1 VVERAGLSPAPED
14 EEITGVTWTCP
25 PKYAMFTG
33 AGSPATGGPVGAQQ
47 TGGGWSVGFVMLF
60 AFGM

>member
-1 VVERAGLSPAPED
+1 
-14 EEITGVTWTCP
+14 
-25 PKYAMFTG
+25 MFTG

-47 TGGGWSVGFVMLF
+47 TGGGWSVGFAMLF